1 MRPCAAPMVHHI
13 QIQGKSSRKAPPPP
27 LPLRA
32 SIFPSEMGDSWKKSV
47 GIGTFSSSDWGRGK
61 KGGREGGLRRRTHDD
76 VQKQRLMGR
85 TRGGGRGEEGRTG
98 GEWWGRQGRGGRG
111 GAGREG
117 PSGGGRHNPPSP
129 LQGQV
134 VQQQSHGS
142 APMTMHS
149 LRPQQDHMAMLGS
162 AAALT
167 NISGGAQMQLRSYPC
182 LQPWSGD
189 GSKPCLTRS
198 MGGGAA
204 TMLLP
209 GGPPRTLA
217 QGGQSAL
224 AVPPGWVPETT
235 GDEVV
240 VGRWVR

>member
-1 MRPCAAPMVHHI
+1 MGGTAGLAGNNGPGPADGGSQAGQQQQQQQLMQLCWRGEAGSVAEQQVDRAA
-13 QIQGKSSRKAPPPP
+13 A
-27 LPLRA
+27 
-32 SIFPSEMGDSWKKSV
+32 
-47 GIGTFSSSDWGRGK
+47 GTGTGA
-61 KGGREGGLRRRTHDD
+61 
-76 VQKQRLMGR
+76 
-85 TRGGGRGEEGRTG
+85 GGGAGSGEAGKEGS
-98 GEWWGRQGRGGRG
+98 GEREGRG